1 MEQLGQPSPSLHM
14 TRRFVEGRF
23 DGFDIVH
30 TGRIRCKSFS
40 HAWVD
45 QGVIEGWA
53 ALAERTLTL
62 RTYPEPL
69 VFTLLQINIGD
80 RYVGVLDA
88 DVHERYQRKPGV

>member
-1 MEQLGQPSPSLHM
+1 MKQLGQPSPSLHM
-14 TRRFVEGRF
+14 TRRFVEGRC

-30 TGRIRCKSFS
+30 TGRLRCKSFS

-45 QGVIEGWA
+45 QGVTEGWA
-53 ALAERTLTL
+53 SLAERTLTL

-80 RYVGVLDA
+80 LYVGVLDE
-88 DVHERYQRKPGV
+88 DVHERYKKK

>member
-14 TRRFVEGRF
+14 TRRFVEGRC

-30 TGRIRCKSFS
+30 TGRLRCKSFS

-53 ALAERTLTL
+53 SLAERTLTL

-69 VFTLLQINIGD
+69 VFTLLQVNIGD
-80 RYVGVLDA
+80 LYVGVLDA